1 MRAMKINKI
10 SNYTEIYNDIDSWSV
25 WECPISEFDW
35 EYRENEVCLIIDGE
49 VIVTTD
55 DETVIINKGDFVKFP
70 EGLKCKWNVL
80 KPIRKY
86 YKFI

>member
-1 MRAMKINKI
+1 MKINKI
-10 SNYTEIYNDIDSWSV
+10 TNYTKIYNDIDSWSV
-25 WECPISEFDW
+25 WECPISAFDW
-35 EYRENEVCLIIDGE
+35 EYGENEVCLIIDGE

-55 DETVIINKGDFVKFP
+55 DETVTINKGDFVKFP
-70 EGLKCKWNVL
+70 KGLKCKWNVL